1 MQIEISDD
9 MINEIVVSD
18 IKEAIH
24 LTLKDPFELYNDEER
39 AYDLIDSMLKVL
51 EHYMT
56 KPDYDEYVRV
66 LGYKPMEYN
75 DSDDGIIQ
83 IHSVEEND
91 DGSADV
97 SFTIPEKHKNKF
109 VEEGMKYAVIRSSF
123 NNPSDDEL
131 IKWIERGR
139 DEETLDEMI
148 GELNG

>member
-1 MQIEISDD
+1 MQIEIDYD
-9 MINEIVVSD
+9 MINEIVVKD
-18 IKEAIH
+18 LQEVID
-24 LTLKDPFELYNDEER
+24 LTLKETFEFCNND
-39 AYDLIDSMLKVL
+39 LVDSALKVL

-56 KPDYDEYVRV
+56 KNEYDDYIRV
-66 LGYKPMEYN
+66 LGYKPIN
-75 DSDDGIIQ
+75 HGDDDGIIK

-109 VEEGMKYAVIRSSF
+109 VEQGMKYAVIRAYF
-123 NNPSDDEL
+123 DNPSDDEL

-148 GELNG
+148 G